1 MKNETKLAKVKEWLD
16 ENGIAWKS
24 RRKHRNG
31 HCDCFVIDTK
41 VSIKIEGKDDWYFY
55 ETHKRGFHPVFIR
68 KGNTPKFVIEKV
80 SNAILASM
88 IEQQRTILNRK
99 YDEKRHPSE

>member
-41 VSIKIEGKDDWYFY
+41 VSIKIEGKDD
-55 ETHKRGFHPVFIR
+55 
-68 KGNTPKFVIEKV
+68 
-80 SNAILASM
+80 
-88 IEQQRTILNRK
+88 
-99 YDEKRHPSE
+99 